1 MNCQDRLGTNIA
13 ISSTR
18 YKETDKCCVLWYADV
33 IILPRQ
39 ARDKHRKNSKKACI
53 AQLDGSVQ
61 QLGLFQLYHPR
72 PRLRPHQQR
81 QRLRRTVPSC
91 PHKNPGRPHHVRKN
105 IPPFSTFFP
114 PFFSFFTFFP
124 PFFLFFHLFSL
135 LKTNDLSSEMTTI
148 IQFAKTGLEQTR
160 KMVLNKEAPP
170 ARFARETA
178 ALRSSCCSFTTSLG
192 HTS

>member
-91 PHKNPGRPHHVRKN
+91 PHKNPRRPRHVRKN
-105 IPPFSTFFP
+105 IP
-114 PFFSFFTFFP
+114 FFTFFL
-124 PFFLFFHLFSL
+124 FLK
-135 LKTNDLSSEMTTI
+135 KTNDLSSEITTI